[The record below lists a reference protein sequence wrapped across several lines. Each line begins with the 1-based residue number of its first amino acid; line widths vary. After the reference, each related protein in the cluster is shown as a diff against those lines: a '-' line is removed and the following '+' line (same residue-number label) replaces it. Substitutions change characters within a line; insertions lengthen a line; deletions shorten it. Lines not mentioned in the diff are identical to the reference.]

1 MTDNIRHLRLADT
14 TDARIERGLRALT
27 DLIKDE
33 ALTVDVRG
41 QLQRAHAA
49 LHACRSPASV
59 VKMERD
65 LGIGPG
71 GETA

>member
-14 TDARIERGLRALT
+14 TDSRIERGLRALT

-33 ALTVDVRG
+33 AITGDVRG

-49 LHACRSPASV
+49 LHACRSPATVAQLES
-59 VKMERD
+59 EF
-65 LGIGPG
+65 GIGP
-71 GETA
+71 EAA